1 MQLLWARPT
10 RVYISF
16 GEAAKTLYL
25 RDPLQ
30 DVPIRITC
38 ELSYFPK
45 TFYLSRRPITMFTR
59 HSPYSRCFHQRGPA
73 EKCQNVTGTSWT
85 FTPRRILPRVIYSE
99 AKIHRASH
107 VRASCCCCCWA
118 SAAGVL
124 IRERKRERERRESHT
139 GSSTLLPPP
148 SPRAIIYCH
157 FIATCIYMCA
167 CGCVCTSI
175 YIYIYA
181 EDLMILFRS
190 FAWVFLLFQCVKA
203 PVCFA
208 PAGWRELFA

>member
-124 IRERKRERERRESHT
+124 IRERKRERESGERATLAQVRYCRRRRPALLYT
-139 GSSTLLPPP
+139 ATL
-148 SPRAIIYCH
+148 SRRVYI
-157 FIATCIYMCA
+157 
-167 CGCVCTSI
+167 CVRVGVCVHL